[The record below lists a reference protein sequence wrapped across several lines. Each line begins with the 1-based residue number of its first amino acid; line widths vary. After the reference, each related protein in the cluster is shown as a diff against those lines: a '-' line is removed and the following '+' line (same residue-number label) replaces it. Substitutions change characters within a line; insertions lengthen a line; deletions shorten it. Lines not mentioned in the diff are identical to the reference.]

1 MIIKV
6 QKQSNELI
14 TESEFLEI
22 AEYQD
27 GNGILRESTDR
38 GVLWM
43 EFGTNHTQQEINTM
57 LDQHGLEQI

>member
-6 QKQSNELI
+6 QKQSGELI
-14 TESEFLEI
+14 ADNEFLDI

-27 GNGILRESTDR
+27 GNGILRESTEN

-43 EFGTNHTQQEINTM
+43 EFGTDNTQQEINAM
-57 LDQHGLEQI
+57 LEQYGLEQI